1 MSESWLVELVILF
14 LHFWDSIKVPR
25 YLVAGRTW
33 LFSLLI
39 LSRLVRIIK
48 MDSEYFLC
56 HWLLELSRLQIFF
69 FEFDI
74 KSISFI
80 VRSRCRLELLLRHLA
95 NALLLS
101 SRCGRYE
108 DATSCWYILIYGF
121 WVIVSYTRIRLFEIN
136 VHGNWLDVVQGVLL
150 VEWQTE
156 LSFWIQP
163 RHLNILLN
171 WLGVILARSNMDVRI
186 TLL

>member
-1 MSESWLVELVILF
+1 
-14 LHFWDSIKVPR
+14 
-25 YLVAGRTW
+25 
-33 LFSLLI
+33 
-39 LSRLVRIIK
+39 

-80 VRSRCRLELLLRHLA
+80 VRAGCRLELLLRHLA

-101 SRCGRYE
+101 SRCSRYE
-108 DATSCWYILIYGF
+108 NTTSCWYVLIDGF

-136 VHGNWLDVVQGVLL
+136 VHSNWLDVVQGVLL

-171 WLGVILARSNMDVRI
+171 RLGVILAGSNVDVRI